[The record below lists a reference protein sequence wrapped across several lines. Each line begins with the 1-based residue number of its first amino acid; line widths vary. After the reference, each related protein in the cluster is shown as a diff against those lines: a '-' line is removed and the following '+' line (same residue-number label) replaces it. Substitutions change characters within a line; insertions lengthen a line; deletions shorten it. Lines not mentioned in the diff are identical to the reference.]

1 MCTNRSYGN
10 ISLLLLLL
18 FSIMVSKGASI
29 EWAGPVTIHVQ
40 NDIQGND
47 VLHMHCRSNDDD
59 LGQRMLHQGEE
70 WHWSFRAIP
79 GFTYFWCDFR
89 WYDNWDHRWYNGTFD
104 AYHANGLKNK
114 YKKYSAEN
122 CPWSARRDGFYLYR
136 GDKKEWQKRDVWRT
150 E

>member
-1 MCTNRSYGN
+1 MCTKRSHGN

-18 FSIMVSKGASI
+18 FSIMVSK
-29 EWAGPVTIHVQ
+29 VHVQ
-40 NDIQGND
+40 NDIQGTD

-59 LGQRMLHQGEE
+59 LGQRMLRQGEE
-70 WHWSFRAIP
+70 WHWSFRAIG

-89 WYDNWDHRWYNGTFD
+89 WYDNWDHQWYNGTFD
-104 AYHANGLKNK
+104 VYHANGLINN
-114 YKKYSAEN
+114 YRQYCGEN

-136 GDKKEWQKRDVWRT
+136 LNHEWQKRDEWHA